1 MTITTHPA
9 SATAPAA
16 TPALELPAGLTPLRF
31 VGLLALLVAVAYP
44 KILLGLETFYI
55 RDFAYFGYPLA
66 HYHREC
72 FWRGEIPQWNP
83 LSMMG
88 LPFAAQWNTLVFYPG
103 SLIYLLLPLP
113 WSLNLF
119 CLLHQVLAGAGMYLL
134 AQRWTGSRL
143 AAAVAGMAFAFN
155 GLTLNCLM
163 WPNNIA
169 ALGWMPF
176 VILFGERAFR
186 GDGRAVIVAAL
197 IGATQMLTGAPEVI
211 LFTWTV
217 LGLFALG
224 WSWEE
229 HRAGRAPWPSLG
241 RLTLVGVIV
250 AGLCALQLL
259 PFLELIRHSHRS
271 TGQAD
276 AAMWSMPAWGW
287 ANLVVP
293 RFRSFASAVGV
304 CFQAGQD
311 WTTSYYPGIGVLAL
325 ALLGAAFV
333 RQWRTWLLGG
343 LLALSLLL
351 ALGDNSFVYPL
362 LRKVFPPLGF
372 FRFPVKFV
380 VLATF
385 CFPLLAAFAV
395 AHFTAPGRMPER
407 TLRRALLGVG
417 GALTV
422 AVIVIVA
429 CSYAL
434 PLRGEAFTASWQ
446 HGAGRV
452 LFLGAILGLV
462 LALRRPSPHVQRLGL
477 ALALALAVAGDG
489 LTHTG
494 QQNPGINPDLYAPGL
509 LREHWKQSGLDL
521 TGPPDVRGAPAPAD
535 GSPALPVEREIA
547 PGGLRA
553 WTPAPAYE
561 VLLKRMVPDPGND
574 YLCHRLAQFADSHL
588 LDNVPFA
595 DGFYSLYLKEHH
607 QVWSVLYFSPTNR
620 NLGALLDFIGVAA
633 MPSAT
638 NIFHWQARPTA
649 LPLVTLGQR
658 PVFAD
663 ADSTLHGLRATNFN
677 PREVVFLPE
686 ETRGAVSAQITSP
699 TTGPSNARLVAQ
711 RFSAERIELEVETSV
726 PTMLVVA
733 QSFYPGWRATIDGKP
748 APVLRA
754 NHAFQ
759 AVVLP
764 AGARRVTLVY
774 QDEAFRA
781 GLAMTALTGFAC
793 VGWLGRARR
802 VKVGSATKSAA

>member
-1 MTITTHPA
+1 MTLTTHPA
-9 SATAPAA
+9 SAPAA
-16 TPALELPAGLTPLRF
+16 APALELPAGLTPLRF

-44 KILLGLETFYI
+44 KILLGWETFYI

-72 FWRGEIPQWNP
+72 FWRGELPQWNP

-134 AQRWTGSRL
+134 AERWTKSRL
-143 AAAVAGMAFAFN
+143 AGAVAGLGFAFN

-211 LFTWTV
+211 LFTWGV
-217 LGLFALG
+217 LGFFAIG

-229 HRAGRAPWPSLG
+229 HRAGRAPRLPLG
-241 RLTLVGVIV
+241 RLALVGVTV
-250 AGLCALQLL
+250 AGLAALQLL

-325 ALLGAAFV
+325 ALLGAALV

-343 LLALSLLL
+343 LLVLSLLL
-351 ALGDNSFVYPL
+351 ALGDNTFVYPL
-362 LRKVFPPLGF
+362 LRKVFPPIGF

-380 VLATF
+380 LLATF

-395 AHFTAPGRMPER
+395 AHLTAPGRMPER
-407 TLRRALLGVG
+407 NLRRALLGVG
-417 GALTV
+417 VALTV
-422 AVIVIVA
+422 AVVVIVA
-429 CSYAL
+429 CSYL
-434 PLRGEAFTASWQ
+434 RPLRGEAFTASWQ
-446 HGAGRV
+446 HGLGRV
-452 LFLGAILGLV
+452 AFLGAILALV
-462 LALRRPSPHVQRLGL
+462 LALRRPAPHVQRLGL

-494 QQNPGINPDLYAPGL
+494 QQNPGIKPDLYAPGL
-509 LREHWKQSGLDL
+509 LREHWKQSGLD
-521 TGPPDVRGAPAPAD
+521 V
-535 GSPALPVEREIA
+535 EIA

-561 VLLKRMVPDPGND
+561 VLLKRMVPDAGND

-588 LDNVPFA
+588 LDNLPFA
-595 DGFYSLYLKEHH
+595 DGFYSLYLEEHH
-607 QVWSVLYFSPTNR
+607 QIWSVLYFSPTNR
-620 NLGALLDFIGVAA
+620 DLGALLDFVGVAA

-638 NIFHWQARPTA
+638 NIFHWQARSTA
-649 LPLVTLGQR
+649 LPLATIGQR

-663 ADSTLHGLRATNFN
+663 ADATLHGLRATNFN

-686 ETRGAVSAQITSP
+686 EMRAAVSAQM
-699 TTGPSNARLVAQ
+699 GPSGQNGPMAQPEGTAKTPPGASDARIHSQ
-711 RFSAERIELEVETSV
+711 RFAAERIELEVETAA
-726 PTMLVVA
+726 PTMLVLA
-733 QSFYPGWRATIDGKP
+733 QSFYPGWHATIDGKP

-793 VGWLGRARR
+793 MGWLGRARR
-802 VKVGSATKSAA
+802 AKAKHS